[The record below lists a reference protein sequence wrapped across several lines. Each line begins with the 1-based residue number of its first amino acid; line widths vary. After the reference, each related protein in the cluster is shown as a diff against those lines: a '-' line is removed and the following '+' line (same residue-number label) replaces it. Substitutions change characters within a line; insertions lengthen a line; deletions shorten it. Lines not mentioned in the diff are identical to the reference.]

1 MYSAKWCYN
10 EKEPI
15 NDLDE
20 PNEVDSSE
28 EDANPNMIHEGGGSE
43 ELLPKLTAK
52 KIYSRYF

>member
-20 PNEVDSSE
+20 SNEMDSSD

-52 KIYSRYF
+52 KIYSR